1 MAGKRG
7 RPTARSGRD
16 RRHSRRLSPQAR
28 EQRAQQASASNG
40 RRLTFTTRAAV
51 LALVFCA
58 VLVTLA
64 YPLKEYLDQRGQIR
78 DAAAQ
83 ERSAQQRVAQLTHQ
97 HQQAQQPSVVEQQ
110 ARERL
115 HYTLPGQQNYI
126 VLKPAVPAAP
136 TVQHPGHAKVP
147 VDPGGTWYDRLWGS
161 TVAAGK
167 G

>member
-1 MAGKRG
+1 M
-7 RPTARSGRD
+7 
-16 RRHSRRLSPQAR
+16 
-28 EQRAQQASASNG
+28 
-40 RRLTFTTRAAV
+40 

-64 YPLKEYLDQRGQIR
+64 YPLKQYLDQRSRIS
-78 DAAAQ
+78 AATADQ
-83 ERSAQQRVAQLTHQ
+83 HAMQQRVAQLTHQ
-97 HQQAQQPSVVEQQ
+97 HAQAQQPSVIEQQ

-126 VLKPAVPAAP
+126 VLHPATP
-136 TVQHPGHAKVP
+136 TTSNVQHPGRAKVP
-147 VDPGGTWYDRLWGS
+147 VDRGATWYDRLWGS